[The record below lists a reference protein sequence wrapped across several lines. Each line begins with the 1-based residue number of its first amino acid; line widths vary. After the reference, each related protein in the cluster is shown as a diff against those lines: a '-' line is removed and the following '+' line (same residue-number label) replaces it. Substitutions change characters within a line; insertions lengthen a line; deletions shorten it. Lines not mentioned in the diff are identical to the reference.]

1 MFTISFLL
9 LGAIC
14 AAVLFGAALLMLVLR
29 Q

>member
-14 AAVLFGAALLMLVLR
+14 TAVLFGAALLMLSLS